1 MIRPFELSVRRR
13 RRAPHC
19 QHTSPL
25 PRLRVGLTIAA
36 RIDEP
41 RHYTDFMHAE
51 RSRIWVWWIVGI
63 LFFASMINY
72 MDRLTLSNNIGP
84 ISKELGLN
92 NEDYGWLE
100 FAFGVAFAVGAILF
114 GAVAD
119 RVSIRWFYPCILLLW
134 SAMGFAGSFA
144 QSFRD
149 LLLCRLLLGFF
160 EAGHWPSALKTTQ
173 RLLPPENRALGN
185 SILQSGLAFGAIL
198 TPQLISFMDPEEI
211 GVWRPVFQVVG
222 ALGIVWVVLWL
233 ASVGP
238 GDVDADPAEPKKI
251 DKGPGFFVLA
261 RSRKYVALILIV
273 VVINICWHTC
283 RVWLPKFLVDGRG
296 YSRRSMLNFMTVFNI
311 VSDIGCLTVGFATM
325 LLARR
330 GMAVHGS
337 RVLVFSICAFLALVG
352 VAIPWLEAGPF
363 LMATMLAVGFGAAGM
378 FPCYYAFSQELTRTH
393 QGKVTGTLGAFA
405 WGIPACWH
413 IGVGIWADATGSFDL
428 GMVIAFILPLIGV
441 AAILFVWP
449 GERRS
454 EFPTPTEVPSDAV
467 VSAERVSG
475 IH

>member
-1 MIRPFELSVRRR
+1 
-13 RRAPHC
+13 
-19 QHTSPL
+19 
-25 PRLRVGLTIAA
+25 
-36 RIDEP
+36 
-41 RHYTDFMHAE
+41 MHAA
-51 RSRIWVWWIVGI
+51 RSRIWVWWVVGI

-84 ISKELGLN
+84 ISKELGLS
-92 NEDYGWLE
+92 NEDYGKLE
-100 FAFGVAFAVGAILF
+100 LAFGIAFAIGAILF

-134 SAMGFAGSFA
+134 SGMGFAGSFA

-149 LLLCRLLLGFF
+149 LLLCRLFLGFF
-160 EAGHWPSALKTTQ
+160 ESGHWPCALKTTQ

-198 TPQLISFMDPEEI
+198 TPQLISLMDPAEI
-211 GVWRPVFQVVG
+211 GIWRPVFQVVG

-233 ASVGP
+233 ASVGS
-238 GDVDADPAEPKKI
+238 GDVDADPAAPKSI
-251 DKGPGFFVLA
+251 DKGPGFFELA

-296 YSRRSMLNFMTVFNI
+296 YSRKSMLDFMTVFNI
-311 VSDIGCLTVGFATM
+311 VSDLGCLTVGFTTM
-325 LLARR
+325 FLAHR
-330 GMAVHGS
+330 GMTVHRS
-337 RVLVFSICAFLALVG
+337 RVLVFTIFAFFALIG
-352 VAIPWLEAGPF
+352 VVIPWLEAGPF

-405 WGIPACWH
+405 WAIPSCWH
-413 IGVGIWADATGSFDL
+413 VGVGIWADATGSFDL
-428 GMVIAFILPLIGV
+428 GMVVAFIVPLVGV
-441 AAILFVWP
+441 AALLLIWP
-449 GERRS
+449 GERRGDPTATDI
-454 EFPTPTEVPSDAV
+454 PTPSEVPSDAV
-467 VSAERVSG
+467 VPAERLTG